1 MDQAN
6 YRIVEKYCG
15 HASRMKLQGAIQNIS
30 NRNIKIA
37 NTGMVSSGKSSLYNV
52 LTESLATERFPTG
65 AARTTKTAD
74 TYQSGNVEYIDTPG
88 IDVREADDD
97 VAFQTVM
104 GADIILMVHN
114 VKTGPMIR
122 SEVEWLKQIAD
133 GMPSKDVC
141 RQRLVF
147 VCSWSDAREK
157 ENGFEEIVQ
166 DIKESVFQTVGV
178 EIPFFVVS
186 AKKYISGITKD
197 KPALCEKSGI
207 IELKAFL
214 EASAAEYSVHKQQQA
229 WNHLEKTLGEIRN
242 KLLAEQKI
250 RALKV
255 ENEKSAVRRNL
266 QSRRNTWRNVLTT
279 FRSYRT
285 VLTNLKDELRRI

>member
-157 ENGFEEIVQ
+157 
-166 DIKESVFQTVGV
+166 D
-178 EIPFFVVS
+178 
-186 AKKYISGITKD
+186 
-197 KPALCEKSGI
+197 
-207 IELKAFL
+207 
-214 EASAAEYSVHKQQQA
+214 
-229 WNHLEKTLGEIRN
+229 
-242 KLLAEQKI
+242 LLA
-250 RALKV
+250 L
-255 ENEKSAVRRNL
+255 
-266 QSRRNTWRNVLTT
+266 
-279 FRSYRT
+279 
-285 VLTNLKDELRRI
+285 